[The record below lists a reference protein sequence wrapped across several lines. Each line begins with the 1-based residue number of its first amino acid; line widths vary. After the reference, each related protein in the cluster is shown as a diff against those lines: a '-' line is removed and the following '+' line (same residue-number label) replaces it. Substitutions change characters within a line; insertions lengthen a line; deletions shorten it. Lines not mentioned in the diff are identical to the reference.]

1 MIAREEATSE
11 EEEATS
17 AQIGFHAGALLSSN
31 WNLEMSI
38 FVVRRKTA
46 EHPEKNPRSKA
57 RTNNKLNAHICSHM
71 YCANPTPALGFSFY
85 FYERK
90 YYICVTLSMS
100 YSLPV
105 NEKEREERD
114 GLQEKKV
121 QRLFILQHS

>member
-31 WNLEMSI
+31 WNLEMLI

-57 RTNNKLNAHICSHM
+57 RTNNKFNAHM
-71 YCANPTPALGFSFY
+71 
-85 FYERK
+85 
-90 YYICVTLSMS
+90 LSYLLRQP
-100 YSLPV
+100 YSCPW
-105 NEKEREERD
+105 
-114 GLQEKKV
+114 
-121 QRLFILQHS
+121 LFFLFLRAQVLYLCDIVDVLLTSSK